1 MLKKFSFV
9 AHFLNRKKNIMI
21 YIPYIQDYVHKL
33 MCICV
38 CVSAHTCTCT
48 HVCTYLTY
56 F

>member
-9 AHFLNRKKNIMI
+9 AHFLNRKKIMI
-21 YIPYIQDYVHKL
+21 YIPYIQDYVYKL
-33 MCICV
+33 VCICV